1 VTGPVGNRMSGDNFG
16 YLVQAGSVG
25 DVIINQARSEP
36 QDRRLLPALRTMTAP
51 LWLGPAPRTSFTVAP
66 GRLVTF
72 GTDVLF
78 RDGGG
83 TRHPCLCGA
92 VEPGDE
98 LWALGYP
105 RGDETAATVV
115 GLRCPAVL
123 AEDHTAPQQLE
134 LVFGEPG
141 IGSTGGPVL
150 NWRTGSVCGLL
161 LVTDDTGLWL
171 VPIQPVASADRAWLA
186 LMDDDQLRASGRRYP
201 GADLRKYLADVR
213 QLGEG
218 HPYRPMVRQG
228 PSLTAFYVP
237 QHLYHEADGAHRIT
251 VAALADRH
259 EGAQVLG
266 DPGVGKSSLVR
277 HLAADSATRWLAGE
291 VGGFV
296 PIPLS
301 ARALAESGPLPRLL
315 AHGVTREIT
324 TMIDIPALVTMFE
337 REPMPGVPW
346 LVLVDG
352 LDEVMNEFDRRLVL
366 DRVLGGRDRE
376 LYRFLVTSRPL
387 GRGAFDRLA
396 QQYPTYVVEPFD
408 DGELARFARAW
419 FTDAGHHDVD
429 RMVTDFMAEVARSGL
444 GRLARVPLVSMM
456 LCIVFPERVD
466 GLPRSQYSVY
476 ERFFAVLAR
485 KLETSGTREEFR
497 RHVSAYGV
505 AAAEAVAGLLTGLP
519 ALLEEIA
526 AAQLEH
532 DTRPILTQAI
542 ERSAASRPST
552 IPVDTWAELVAEA
565 LRASG
570 LLVHRKSDF
579 RFLHRT
585 IGEYLAA
592 RRLAARA
599 GSAERRALLAPQ
611 TQWPWPHLEITI
623 FVVALWTARGIDL
636 TPQFARLLKSRHRD
650 TNMGFLVELGRRG
663 FSLPAHIH
671 TRVGDILA
679 DRIHSMGSTPS
690 ERAEATRW
698 LRDLDPSRA
707 IGELTLLVRQR
718 PHWQGALYAV
728 TELTTLDPVRSM
740 ELAPTVACH
749 EAHSPDTRLTLAKR
763 VLAVDRAAGVEVLRK
778 LAKSPGM
785 GTLAVTA
792 ASLLAGEDRSAGT
805 ELLGWLATSEWSPE
819 VPLAAS
825 RALLRWGE
833 NGVAELDRVWRS
845 MPVGFAARLAL
856 TDQVAEVSREAAEW
870 RYQNL
875 VDAKDA
881 PTDIR
886 FAAAQGLAR
895 LNFEAGVR
903 ALRDLADDRRVPSP
917 VRVEAAAY
925 LAQNLAQGTDDL
937 AAVAEDVDTVSLA
950 DRVEAARLLAQG
962 DARRA
967 AGVLAGIAMAND
979 EQSHLAELA
988 AELDEEES
996 VRAMIRFVSNPKA
1009 PTEKRMA
1016 AAVTLAE
1023 LGRAAEILQDL
1034 EEIASA
1040 YATPMPDR
1048 LSAATLIAGVDKA
1061 RGRKMCQDLAEDQRL
1076 AGLDRI
1082 AAADHVRPF
1091 DEPFALA
1098 LYLRI
1103 SVNSRDATSRIAA
1116 ALKAGDIDRREGSAA
1131 LADLALSGSMDR
1143 HLHEIA
1149 LAALQLDPEAA
1160 AQWRYLPKDA
1170 REAMQRA
1177 VRDTR

>member
-1 VTGPVGNRMSGDNFG
+1 
-16 YLVQAGSVG
+16 
-25 DVIINQARSEP
+25 
-36 QDRRLLPALRTMTAP
+36 
-51 LWLGPAPRTSFTVAP
+51 
-66 GRLVTF
+66 
-72 GTDVLF
+72 
-78 RDGGG
+78 
-83 TRHPCLCGA
+83 
-92 VEPGDE
+92 
-98 LWALGYP
+98 
-105 RGDETAATVV
+105 
-115 GLRCPAVL
+115 
-123 AEDHTAPQQLE
+123 
-134 LVFGEPG
+134 
-141 IGSTGGPVL
+141 
-150 NWRTGSVCGLL
+150 
-161 LVTDDTGLWL
+161 LWL
-171 VPIQPVASADRAWLA
+171 VPVQPAGAADRAWLA

-301 ARALAESGPLPRLL
+301 ARALASSGSLPRLL
-315 AHGVTREIT
+315 ADGVTREIT
-324 TMIDIPALVTMFE
+324 TMIDTPALVTMFE

-396 QQYPTYVVEPFD
+396 QRYPTYVVEPFD

-526 AAQLEH
+526 TAQLEH

-552 IPVDTWAELVAEA
+552 IPADTWAELVAEA

-579 RFLHRT
+579 RFLHQT

-592 RRLAARA
+592 RRLATRA

-623 FVVALWTARGIDL
+623 FVVALWTAQGIDL

-650 TNMGFLVELGRRG
+650 ANLGFLVELGRRG
-663 FSLPAHIH
+663 ISLPPHVH
-671 TRVGDILA
+671 RRVAYILA
-679 DRIHSMGSTPS
+679 AQIHSGQTTPS
-690 ERAEATRW
+690 ERTQATRW

-707 IGELTLLVRQR
+707 IGELTWLVRQH
-718 PHWQGALYAV
+718 PGWYGAIDAV
-728 TELTTLDPVRSM
+728 TELTTLDPVRST
-740 ELAPTVACH
+740 ELAPIVARE
-749 EAHSPDTRLTLAKR
+749 EAHSPDKRLTLAKR
-763 VLAVDRAAGVEVLRK
+763 LLITDHATGVEVLRK
-778 LAKSPGM
+778 LAKSPSM
-785 GTLAVTA
+785 GALAVTA
-792 ASLLAGEDRSAGT
+792 ASLLAEEDRSAGT
-805 ELLGWLATSEWSPE
+805 ELLGWLASSERSPD
-819 VPLAAS
+819 VPLAAT
-825 RALLRWGE
+825 RALLRWGVD
-833 NGVAELDRVWRS
+833 GVAELDRVWRS
-845 MPVGFAARLAL
+845 MPVDFAARLAL
-856 TDQVAEVSREAAEW
+856 TDQVAAVSGSAAEW
-870 RYQNL
+870 RYQDL
-875 VDAKDA
+875 VNAKDA

-886 FAAAQGLAR
+886 VAAAQGMAR
-895 LNFEAGVR
+895 LNFESGVYGLRQLAG
-903 ALRDLADDRRVPSP
+903 DRRVPSP
-917 VRVEAAAY
+917 VRIEVAAY
-925 LAQNLAQGTDDL
+925 LAEMSQGTEDL
-937 AAVAEDVDTVSLA
+937 AAIAEDADTVSLA
-950 DRVEAARLLAQG
+950 DRIEAARLLAQG

-979 EQSHLAELA
+979 DQSHLAAQA

-996 VRAMIRFVSNPKA
+996 AKAMIRFVSNSTA
-1009 PTEKRMA
+1009 PTERRMA
-1016 AAVTLAE
+1016 AAMTLAE
-1023 LGRAAEILQDL
+1023 LGRAAEILQGL

-1076 AGLDRI
+1076 AGPDRI